1 MSAGA
6 NISLSIGQR
15 VKHHDY
21 KGKRVTG
28 VVRTLTTHSEQGLMV
43 DIILDEPIVIPPQMA
58 VDHEIRIYNQYAPAH
73 EFTPL
78 DERDELVAEL
88 VVALTLQSKALER
101 ICLGGEAPSDVV
113 DDALIATVN
122 AAIANWQG
130 GAA

>member
-28 VVRTLTTHSEQGLMV
+28 VVRTLTTHSERGLMV
-43 DIILDEPIVIPPQMA
+43 DITLDEPIIIPPQMS

-73 EFTPL
+73 EFTPF
-78 DERDELVAEL
+78 DERDELMSEMLA
-88 VVALTLQSKALER
+88 ALTRLSEQAARLRLLGQPMSDAEKA
-101 ICLGGEAPSDVV
+101 
-113 DDALIATVN
+113 AL
-122 AAIANWQG
+122 AAIAKAE
-130 GAA
+130 GAGQ